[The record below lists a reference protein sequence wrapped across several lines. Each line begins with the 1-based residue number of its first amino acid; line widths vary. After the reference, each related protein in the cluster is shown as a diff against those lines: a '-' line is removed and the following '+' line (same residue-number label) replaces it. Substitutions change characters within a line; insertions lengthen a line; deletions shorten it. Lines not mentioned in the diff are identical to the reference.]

1 MNWFRRSRETPA
13 GPPAAATS
21 RSYKLGEIEIS
32 SPWARESS
40 HGTGSGGCFFTLANK
55 GVVAD
60 RLIGAT
66 SPAAERVEIHAITV
80 EGGGILMRQRENG
93 LALSPGTT
101 LTFKP
106 RGYHLLLIGLKAP
119 LVPGARVAVTLAFE
133 KAGSLDVECV
143 AAAPGPIGQKAF

>member
-1 MNWFRRSRETPA
+1 MNWFRRSRETPV
-13 GPPAAATS
+13 GPPAAAAS
-21 RSYKLGEIEIS
+21 PSHKLGEIEIG

-40 HGTGSGGCFFTLANK
+40 HGTGNGGCFFTLANN
-55 GVVAD
+55 GAVAD

-80 EGGGILMRQRENG
+80 EGGGICMRQRENG

-106 RGYHLLLIGLKAP
+106 RGYHLLLVGLKAP
-119 LVPGARVAVTLAFE
+119 LVSGVRVAVTLAFE